1 LDGRKASLRAGKS
14 PLRAQIRLGSREA
27 RRTTGTVE
35 QGIEM
40 DQAFSGS
47 RSSESFVLIVIHDGL
62 THRTPRKVDA

>member
-1 LDGRKASLRAGKS
+1 MVVRPHDEPGKSTLRAK
-14 PLRAQIRLGSREA
+14 IRLESRTV

-47 RSSESFVLIVIHDGL
+47 RSPESFLLIVFHEEQ
-62 THRTPRKVDA
+62 TYRTPRKVDA

>member
-1 LDGRKASLRAGKS
+1 MVVRPHTEPGKS
-14 PLRAQIRLGSREA
+14 LSRAKIRLGSWSA

-47 RSSESFVLIVIHDGL
+47 RSSESFVLIVIHDEL
-62 THRTPRKVDA
+62 THRTPRKADA